1 MLLLIRLGVLEQLED
16 FGHPFGGTMRL
27 IYTPE
32 PSASGAALASFIL
45 NILEGRRE
53 LSMGVVID

>member
-1 MLLLIRLGVLEQLED
+1 MGIHL
-16 FGHPFGGTMRL
+16 GGTMRL
-27 IYTPE
+27 MYTPE

-53 LSMGVVID
+53 LSMGVVMD